1 MGTVLLYLSPC
12 LFEKMLQG
20 DRYKRTVPCVPLF
33 RDTRGQIQKDR
44 PLKSTHG
51 DRYKRT
57 VPLNLPLNLDKDIV
71 QLQNTGV
78 LNIFGN
84 R

>member
-1 MGTVLLYLSPC
+1 MGT
-12 LFEKMLQG
+12 
-20 DRYKRTVPCVPLF
+20 
-33 RDTRGQIQKDR
+33 DTKG
-44 PLKSTHG
+44 PSLVSHFSETHG

-57 VPLNLPLNLDKDIV
+57 VPLNLHGDRYKRTVPLNLDKDIV

>member
-1 MGTVLLYLSPC
+1 VSLVSHFSETHG
-12 LFEKMLQG
+12 
-20 DRYKRTVPCVPLF
+20 
-33 RDTRGQIQKDR
+33 GQIQKDR
-44 PLKSTHG
+44 PLKSCQK
-51 DRYKRT
+51 DRPLKSCKRT

>member
-1 MGTVLLYLSPC
+1 MGT
-12 LFEKMLQG
+12 
-20 DRYKRTVPCVPLF
+20 
-33 RDTRGQIQKDR
+33 DTKGPSLVSLVSHFSETHGGQIQKDR
-44 PLKSTHG
+44 PLKS
-51 DRYKRT
+51 KRT

>member
-1 MGTVLLYLSPC
+1 MTQGNDMGTVLLYLSPC
-12 LFEKMLQG
+12 NIFSKRQG

-44 PLKSTHG
+44 PPNSGQFFKDSVVLLLN
-51 DRYKRT
+51 T
-57 VPLNLPLNLDKDIV
+57 V
-71 QLQNTGV
+71 
-78 LNIFGN
+78 

>member
-1 MGTVLLYLSPC
+1 MTQGNDMGTVLLYLSPC
-12 LFEKMLQG
+12 NIFS
-20 DRYKRTVPCVPLF
+20 KR
-33 RDTRGQIQKDR
+33 
-44 PLKSTHG
+44 HG

-57 VPLNLPLNLDKDIV
+57 VPLNLDKDIV

>member
-1 MGTVLLYLSPC
+1 MGT
-12 LFEKMLQG
+12 
-20 DRYKRTVPCVPLF
+20 
-33 RDTRGQIQKDR
+33 DTKGPSLVSLVSHFSETHGGQIQKDR
-44 PLKSTHG
+44 PLKSC
-51 DRYKRT
+51 KRT

>member
-1 MGTVLLYLSPC
+1 MTQGNDMGTVLLNDMGTVLVYLSPC
-12 LFEKMLQG
+12 NIFS
-20 DRYKRTVPCVPLF
+20 KR
-33 RDTRGQIQKDR
+33 Q
-44 PLKSTHG
+44 G

>member
-1 MGTVLLYLSPC
+1 MGT
-12 LFEKMLQG
+12 
-20 DRYKRTVPCVPLF
+20 
-33 RDTRGQIQKDR
+33 DTKG
-44 PLKSTHG
+44 PSLVSHFSETHG

-57 VPLNLPLNLDKDIV
+57 VPLNLDKDIV

>member
-1 MGTVLLYLSPC
+1 MTQGNDMGTVLLNDMGTVLVYLSPC
-12 LFEKMLQG
+12 NIFSKRQG
-20 DRYKRTVPCVPLF
+20 DRYKRTV
-33 RDTRGQIQKDR
+33 
-44 PLKSTHG
+44 
-51 DRYKRT
+51 
-57 VPLNLPLNLDKDIV
+57 PLNLDKDIV

>member
-1 MGTVLLYLSPC
+1 MGTVLVSH
-12 LFEKMLQG
+12 FSE
-20 DRYKRTVPCVPLF
+20 
-33 RDTRGQIQKDR
+33 
-44 PLKSTHG
+44 THG

-71 QLQNTGV
+71 QPQNTGV

>member
-1 MGTVLLYLSPC
+1 MSLVSH
-12 LFEKMLQG
+12 FSE
-20 DRYKRTVPCVPLF
+20 
-33 RDTRGQIQKDR
+33 
-44 PLKSTHG
+44 THG